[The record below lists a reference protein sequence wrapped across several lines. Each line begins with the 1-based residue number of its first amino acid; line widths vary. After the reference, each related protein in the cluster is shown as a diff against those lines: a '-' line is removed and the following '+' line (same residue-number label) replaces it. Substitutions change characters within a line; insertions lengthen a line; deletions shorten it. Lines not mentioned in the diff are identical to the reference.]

1 MEVKWEAILH
11 LARYLNTFEEK
22 ANPDQVTRFQYA
34 TLLYR
39 LYRFPLLQ
47 VIKSL
52 NSFSDAKLSLEHSV
66 WRLYEVND
74 AFV

>member
-22 ANPDQVTRFQYA
+22 ANPDQVTRFS
-34 TLLYR
+34 R
-39 LYRFPLLQ
+39 LYNNIDCIDSPFLQ

-52 NSFSDAKLSLEHSV
+52 NSFSDAKLSLEYSV